1 MRQGTHMPYRHA
13 HWYILGLFPLIAL
26 AYWPGYLSTLPTA
39 SWQFHLHGLT
49 AFAWLMLLAAQS
61 WTIQHGDR
69 DTHRLAGLGSLVLF
83 PLFMAGGAA
92 LFFGMAAKM
101 NAGSEFHVLF
111 APQLA
116 WLDTASVAMMVA
128 FYHQAL
134 RHRRKVKLHS
144 AYMLATVIPLL
155 PPILGR
161 LSGIPLGV
169 RGPGTLHLLYPGF
182 IAAQLVAAAV
192 ALLIARG
199 RGADG
204 RPWLWAALVS
214 TLGALAFAT
223 IGSLPAWRNLYALL
237 ANVPQAPIIVAAGA
251 FGALV
256 AWSGWNA
263 GKRPSQSGA
272 LPA

>member
-1 MRQGTHMPYRHA
+1 MPYRHA
-13 HWYILGLFPLIAL
+13 HWYILGLIPLIGL
-26 AYWPGYLSTLPTA
+26 AFWPSYWSVLPSAT
-39 SWQFHLHGLT
+39 WQFHAHGIT

-69 DTHRLAGLGSLVLF
+69 DTHRIAGMGSLVLF
-83 PLFMAGGAA
+83 PLFLAGGAG

-101 NAGSEFHVLF
+101 VAGSEFHVLY
-111 APQLA
+111 AARLA
-116 WLDTASVAMMVA
+116 WLDIFSVAMMVV

-144 AYMLATVIPLL
+144 AYMLATIIALL

-169 RGPGTLHLLYPGF
+169 RGPGTFHLLFPGF
-182 IAAQLVAAAV
+182 IAGQLIAAAA

-199 RGADG
+199 RGPDG
-204 RPWLWAALVS
+204 RPWLWAALLS

-223 IGSLPAWRNLYALL
+223 VGGLPAWRTFYA
-237 ANVPQAPIIVAAGA
+237 AMAEVPAEPIMVAAAA
-251 FGALV
+251 FGGLV

-263 GKRPSQSGA
+263 GKRPRPSGA